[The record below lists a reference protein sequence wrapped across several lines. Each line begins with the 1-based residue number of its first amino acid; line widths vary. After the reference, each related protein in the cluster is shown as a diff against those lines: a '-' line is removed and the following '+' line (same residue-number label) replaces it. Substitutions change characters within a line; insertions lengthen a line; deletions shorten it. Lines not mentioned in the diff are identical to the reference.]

1 MELLPFP
8 SLLILFSSFL
18 FLSVVVKIVK
28 KMKFIDSKKKLPPW
42 PWKLPFICN
51 LHQVVGSLPHRILRD
66 LADQMDRECAP
77 IAWDIV
83 MAPYGNYWR
92 QVRKICTVEPLTAKR
107 VQSFES
113 IRQEEVSDLVKYIS
127 SNQGSPINLTK
138 KIFSMTYGITSRA
151 AFSNICKGRDS
162 YSIVVDEIMK

>member
-1 MELLPFP
+1 MAMEITFYMQPTSEIAKEF
-8 SLLILFSSFL
+8 LITHGLIFANKPYMI
-18 FLSVVVKIVK
+18 VVDVITY
-28 KMKFIDSKKKLPPW
+28 
-42 PWKLPFICN
+42 
-51 LHQVVGSLPHRILRD
+51 GYR
-66 LADQMDRECAP
+66 
-77 IAWDIV
+77 DIV

-107 VQSFES
+107 AQSFES